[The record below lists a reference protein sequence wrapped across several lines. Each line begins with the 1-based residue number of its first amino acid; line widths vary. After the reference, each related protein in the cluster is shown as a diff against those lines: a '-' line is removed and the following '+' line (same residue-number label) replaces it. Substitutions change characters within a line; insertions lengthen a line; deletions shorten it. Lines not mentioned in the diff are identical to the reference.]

1 MLKTKLNNHDRSNR
15 VPTVMKTKED
25 NNVIDHIGL
34 VYIGNDTELS
44 GPIKPSAIC
53 DKNNTG

>member
-1 MLKTKLNNHDRSNR
+1 
-15 VPTVMKTKED
+15 MKTKED